1 MLGLSAFAL
10 ALTAYGAQA
19 DVMPVQNLTFN
30 QFFPGGLA
38 PKAIV
43 HHDQCQLDGLAVT
56 GLISIDAPGTATYPV
71 GPRQFVRSCWPF
83 R

>member
-38 PKAIV
+38 PKAIFTTTNV
-43 HHDQCQLDGLAVT
+43 VGWTGGNGL
-56 GLISIDAPGTATYPV
+56 LN
-71 GPRQFVRSCWPF
+71 
-83 R
+83 